1 MSGEGKGSSKVRAF
15 MGQTPKNL
23 KQKFFSVLG
32 TSSEYKKQFIS
43 GISNKID
50 AALSFASTSTETP
63 ENVNEAKLRKKL
75 REQHEKTNN
84 PEYSLNDH
92 IIDYELRRVK
102 ERRAH
107 EEILSGRYRQPAF
120 IATISHHPINASN
133 SNNINNNNNTTAKV
147 ASSKTLTTKENNLLA
162 IPANSCSTITSESG
176 DNLSLCDGNSI
187 DSLEVK
193 MWHKSES
200 ESVGPSCSSISMDC
214 SADEAVFE
222 FMRRFVSI
230 LFTDSLAITLE
241 LKHQFGQYARVG
253 SGRMWF
259 ARFVSAQRTK
269 TKRVSETT
277 FYALIQYFA
286 IVLFE
291 CKECEDFLPA
301 KHIMSLCFTF
311 YQEVEVPG
319 CDPYREYLFN
329 YLRDQPIWH
338 TLRFW
343 NAALFYAL
351 QKDRV
356 PKTTSALSASANNEA
371 SRTMQSNAM
380 EDAKD
385 ALLQRDEGKT
395 QPSRSFSETSLTSS
409 TSSSS
414 SDTQHTNTTRS
425 SDSLRLRNI
434 RKINRSKSSTNA
446 GGKDNSFDVD
456 EKKLQDNTNTAFT
469 QLGSLTC
476 NMHAFGL
483 NRDLCSDFLK
493 KQCHILNMSKE
504 QEKLLHDNVNRLYR
518 ETDPWR
524 EQVHK

>member
-1 MSGEGKGSSKVRAF
+1 M
-15 MGQTPKNL
+15 
-23 KQKFFSVLG
+23 
-32 TSSEYKKQFIS
+32 
-43 GISNKID
+43 
-50 AALSFASTSTETP
+50 
-63 ENVNEAKLRKKL
+63 
-75 REQHEKTNN
+75 
-84 PEYSLNDH
+84 
-92 IIDYELRRVK
+92 
-102 ERRAH
+102 
-107 EEILSGRYRQPAF
+107 
-120 IATISHHPINASN
+120 
-133 SNNINNNNNTTAKV
+133 
-147 ASSKTLTTKENNLLA
+147 LA
-162 IPANSCSTITSESG
+162 IPANSCSTVTSESG

-241 LKHQFGQYARVG
+241 LKHQFGQYARVSKIFFVCANVTEINLASLNLYFILIHKMNYSTTMTTKQVG

-356 PKTTSALSASANNEA
+356 PKTSALSASANNEA

-385 ALLQRDEGKT
+385 ALLQRDERKA
-395 QPSRSFSETSLTSS
+395 QPSRSISETSLTSN

-425 SDSLRLRNI
+425 NDSFRLRNNI

-446 GGKDNSFDVD
+446 SGKDNSFDVD
-456 EKKLQDNTNTAFT
+456 EKKLQDNTNIAFT
-469 QLGSLTC
+469 QLG
-476 NMHAFGL
+476 
-483 NRDLCSDFLK
+483 
-493 KQCHILNMSKE
+493 
-504 QEKLLHDNVNRLYR
+504 
-518 ETDPWR
+518 
-524 EQVHK
+524 